1 MRWVPAKRGLPATVI
16 HGMVEH
22 VNTFERGSTMG
33 TENTGP
39 RSGTI
44 AETRE
49 RFLKLA
55 EEARQGRAPARMGS
69 PALTGLVAVG
79 RVAAK
84 PRV

>member
-1 MRWVPAKRGLPATVI
+1 
-16 HGMVEH
+16 
-22 VNTFERGSTMG
+22 MG